1 MIFKHRYLPLT
12 DDERKEMLKSIGKSS
27 IDELFSD
34 IPENFKLKKEL
45 DLPDRLREVE
55 LQKELRRLASKNKT
69 FFDMPMFL
77 GAGVWPHY
85 IPAVIFE
92 LIQRGEFLT
101 SYTPYQPEI
110 SQGMLQAL
118 FEYQS
123 LIAELLEMDVV
134 NASMY
139 DWASALGEAALM
151 AARVTRKERI
161 LVPKIIHPER
171 LETLKTYTEPANLK
185 IELVEYIKETGELSL
200 NDLREKIDESTA
212 GVYIEVPSFFGIIES
227 QVDEIEKIVHENNSL
242 FIVGVNPIS
251 LGVIRPPGNYGADI
265 VVGEGQPL
273 GNPMGYGGPLLG
285 IFATRNSMKLIRQ
298 MPGRIIGMT
307 KTEKGDRRGFV
318 MALQTREQH
327 IRREKATSNICS
339 NEALCAVI
347 TAIYLSLMGPDGMRK
362 IGEKILYNTYYAIN
376 RISKIDKVSVEFKDG
391 THFGEFLVS
400 FKGRNAEEI
409 HHKLLEYGIHGGV
422 IVKNPKEFENSMLF
436 SVTEMH
442 SKKDIDLLVSALEK
456 ILEEGN

>member
-1 MIFKHRYLPLT
+1 MSFKHRYLPLT
-12 DDERKEMLKSIGKSS
+12 NEEREEMLRSIGKTS
-27 IDELFSD
+27 IEELFSD
-34 IPENFKLKKEL
+34 IPEKFRLSKEL
-45 DLPDRLREVE
+45 DIPDGLSELE

-77 GAGVWPHY
+77 GGGVWPHY
-85 IPAVIFE
+85 IPAVIIE

-123 LIAELLEMDVV
+123 LVAELLEMEVV

-151 AARVTRKERI
+151 AARVTRREKI

-171 LETLKTYTEPANLK
+171 LETLKTYTETANLK
-185 IELVEYIKETGELSL
+185 IEFIEYNQKTGEILL
-200 NDLREKIDESTA
+200 DDLKGKIDEKTA
-212 GVYIEVPSFFGIIES
+212 AIYIEVPSFFGIIES
-227 QVDEIEKIVHENNSL
+227 QVDQIEKIVHENNSL

-251 LGVIRPPGNYGADI
+251 LGVIRPPGDYGADI

-273 GNPMGYGGPLLG
+273 GNPIGYGGPLLG
-285 IFATRNSMKLIRQ
+285 IFATKKEMKLIRQ

-307 KTEKGDRRGFV
+307 KTEDGKRRGFV

-347 TAIYLSLMGPDGMRK
+347 TAIYLSLMGPDGMKK
-362 IGEKILYNTYYAIN
+362 IGEKILYNTYYAIEN
-376 RISKIDKVSVEFKDG
+376 ISKIDNIRITFSEG
-391 THFGEFLVS
+391 AHFGEFLITFNGIDVE
-400 FKGRNAEEI
+400 KVHRE
-409 HHKLLEYGIHGGV
+409 LLKRGIHGGL
-422 IVKNPKEFENSMLF
+422 IIKEPKEFANSMLLC
-436 SVTEMH
+436 VTEMH
-442 SKKDIDLLVSALEK
+442 TKKDIDMLVNALK
-456 ILEEGN
+456 DIMRGG